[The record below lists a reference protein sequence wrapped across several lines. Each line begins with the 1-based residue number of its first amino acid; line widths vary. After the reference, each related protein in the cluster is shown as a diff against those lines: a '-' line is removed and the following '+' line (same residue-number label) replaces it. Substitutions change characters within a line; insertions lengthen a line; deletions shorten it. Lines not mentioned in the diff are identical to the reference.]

1 MKFFSVIF
9 ALISFSAFANPQLGE
24 YIVHQGVASGKAVK
38 LKTWYAMYSE
48 SKMMIRT
55 ETTVAGSPT
64 QIDDEWIEEAEIFN
78 HGTAIQIL
86 NLCAALGGN
95 IEALKLPLGTF
106 NTCKVK
112 GTTLTAQGY
121 SVPSFLGDAWIW
133 LGDLPITGVAK
144 AVGDD
149 FSLELSSFQWNF

>member
-1 MKFFSVIF
+1 MKILSVLF
-9 ALISFSAFANPQLGE
+9 ALLSTSAFANPQLGE
-24 YIVHQGVASGKAVK
+24 FIVHHGTAAGKAVK

-55 ETTVAGSPT
+55 ETTVAGSGT
-64 QIDDEWIEEAEIFN
+64 QIDDEWIEEAELFN
-78 HGTAIQIL
+78 HGTAQQIL

-95 IEALKLPLGTF
+95 IEALKLPQGTF

-121 SVPSFLGDAWIW
+121 SVPSFLGDATIW
-133 LGDLPITGVAK
+133 LGDFPITGVAK

-149 FSLELSSFQWNF
+149 FSLELASYQWNQ